1 MKRIIKLSES
11 DLTRIIRKT
20 INESKRS
27 LLMEVAEKV
36 TVSID
41 CDAKTIDGVVWAG
54 VLNLTHCKNK
64 TTQNKVTTQAAVLP
78 SGPGQIK
85 FDNVNANGL
94 INLGITKESI
104 TWDKGNGYDIYIN
117 DNEWNCGNQGSI
129 ETKKDNPDFVAR
141 FATQYP
147 KISIDSVV
155 PFLQKQC
162 QSFYKQRISGI

>member
-41 CDAKTIDGVVWAG
+41 CDAKTIDGVVWVG

-64 TTQNKVTTQAAVLP
+64 TTQNILKQP
-78 SGPGQIK
+78 IRIK
-85 FDNVNANGL
+85 
-94 INLGITKESI
+94 
-104 TWDKGNGYDIYIN
+104 Y
-117 DNEWNCGNQGSI
+117 
-129 ETKKDNPDFVAR
+129 
-141 FATQYP
+141 
-147 KISIDSVV
+147 
-155 PFLQKQC
+155 
-162 QSFYKQRISGI
+162 